1 MSSSKLHAQT
11 MVGGPYTLNGSISVI
26 TNQSQ
31 GGPYR
36 LQSDFFGIPTLS
48 ATSSNNQVSGL
59 TSESRLF
66 SGSGT
71 QDMRFL
77 YTTSTPVIFI
87 PDSVPKDVY
96 NTDSLNNIP
105 SDNTVGEK
113 RYVEPTSVGTFG
125 RKDITSSSTP
135 YDQTSAAT
143 HNITFLIITL
153 GLCFLG
159 IRIWVRFHKN
169 SK

>member
-11 MVGGPYTLNGSISVI
+11 MVGGPYTLNGSVSVI

-31 GGPYR
+31 GGPYS
-36 LQSDFFGIPTLS
+36 LQSSSFAVPMSIS
-48 ATSSNNQVSGL
+48 TSSNNQVSGL
-59 TSESRLF
+59 TAESRLF

-87 PDSVPKDVY
+87 PDTIPKDVY
-96 NTDSLNNIP
+96 TDSLDDTPFN
-105 SDNTVGEK
+105 NTVGEK

-125 RKDITSSSTP
+125 RKDPTSSSTP
-135 YDQTSAAT
+135 YDQSSTTT
-143 HNITFLIITL
+143 HNITFLIIGL

-159 IRIWVRFHKN
+159 IRTWVRFHKN